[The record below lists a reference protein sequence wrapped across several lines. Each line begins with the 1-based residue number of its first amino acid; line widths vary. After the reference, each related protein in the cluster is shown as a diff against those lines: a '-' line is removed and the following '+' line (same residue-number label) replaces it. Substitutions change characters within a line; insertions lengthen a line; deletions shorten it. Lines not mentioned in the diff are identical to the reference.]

1 MLGDGLDKDGG
12 TVGWPAKG
20 PGATGEDLSRSNDG
34 SRVAT
39 AANALGGSAMSR
51 APGAAA
57 FGVAG
62 KIGEQRGDGVKS
74 AMMMVPAEVVPAAGA
89 PTPAVEP
96 PPGA

>member
-1 MLGDGLDKDGG
+1 MTWFFLFIYRLRFCAD
-12 TVGWPAKG
+12 
-20 PGATGEDLSRSNDG
+20 ELSERREKRS
-34 SRVAT
+34 

>member
-1 MLGDGLDKDGG
+1 MAGERSGRDGRGPEQVDG
-12 TVGWPAKG
+12 
-20 PGATGEDLSRSNDG
+20 
-34 SRVAT
+34 RVARAT
-39 AANALGGSAMSR
+39 AANALGGSAWR
-51 APGAAA
+51 NAPASTA